1 MHDPRDTSN
10 GETGMT
16 AESGGRAAAGRLR
29 DVWSGRAVLVSMAAL
44 LAEAMCA
51 TVGVVGGGEG

>member
-1 MHDPRDTSN
+1 
-10 GETGMT
+10 MT